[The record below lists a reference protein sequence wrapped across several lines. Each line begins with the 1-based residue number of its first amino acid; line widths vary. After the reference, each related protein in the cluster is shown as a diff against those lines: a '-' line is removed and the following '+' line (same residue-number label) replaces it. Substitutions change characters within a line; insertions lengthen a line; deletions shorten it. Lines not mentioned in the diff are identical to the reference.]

1 MRSFGAERQGCR
13 DQAEDEANRARQERA
28 GPKPGRSGWRGAR
41 VVVAHGPIIPYI
53 LATIRQNWKN
63 KVLKALSLAFGQLG
77 DPRIQKVIGFSV
89 GLAIAVFAGL
99 IALTWYLIGAFSGL
113 DGWWGSAAQVLGGF
127 AAFVVAWFTFP
138 MVAVA
143 AAALFS
149 DQVIDAVMARHYPDR
164 PMPHSVPVVGAILD
178 GVKMAL
184 VALIGNIVILPLLF
198 VPPVYATVA
207 YVLNGYLLGREY
219 FEMPGF
225 RRLSRPAARDIFRRH
240 QGRFILAGIIIA
252 FLSTVPVL
260 NLIAPV
266 LGIAFMV
273 HIFESVV
280 NLETRRG

>member
-1 MRSFGAERQGCR
+1 M
-13 DQAEDEANRARQERA
+13 
-28 GPKPGRSGWRGAR
+28 
-41 VVVAHGPIIPYI
+41 
-53 LATIRQNWKN
+53 
-63 KVLKALSLAFGQLG
+63 LKALSLAFGQLG
-77 DPRIQKVIGFSV
+77 DPRIQKVIGFSI

-149 DQVIDAVMARHYPDR
+149 DQVIDAVMARHYPER
-164 PMPHSVPVVGAILD
+164 AMGHSVPIPVAILD

-184 VALIGNIVILPLLF
+184 VALIGNILILPLLF
-198 VPPVYATVA
+198 VPPVYATLA
-207 YVLNGYLLGREY
+207 YGLNGYLLGREY
-219 FEMPGF
+219 FEMPGL
-225 RRLSRPAARDIFRRH
+225 RRLPKAAARDIFRRH
-240 QGRFILAGIIIA
+240 QGRFILAGIVIA
-252 FLSTVPVL
+252 FLSTIPVL

-266 LGIAFMV
+266 IGIAFMV